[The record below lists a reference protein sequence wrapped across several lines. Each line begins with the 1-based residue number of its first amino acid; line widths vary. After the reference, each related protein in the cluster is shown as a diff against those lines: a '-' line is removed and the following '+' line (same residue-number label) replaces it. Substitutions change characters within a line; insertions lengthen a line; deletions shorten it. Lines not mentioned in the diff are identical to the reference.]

1 MYERDLPATE
11 DALGAVNLPR
21 ALEVGSRNHALAGSK
36 PRLSANPL
44 ATLSGDPGSPSVV
57 SLLTGGWI

>member
-1 MYERDLPATE
+1 MYERDQSATE

-21 ALEVGSRNHALAGSK
+21 ALEVGSRNHALAGGK

-44 ATLSGDPGSPSVV
+44 ATLSGDPYSPSVV
-57 SLLTGGWI
+57 SVLSGGWI

>member
-57 SLLTGGWI
+57 SLFTGGWI